1 MFEHHIKDFERC
13 LKVEKNASAHTCRNY
28 LHDLREFD
36 RFLSEG
42 HLGNI
47 ADVSDIGNLAI
58 RAYLAFLS
66 KKNRKT
72 SQSRKLSCLK
82 SFFKFL
88 VREEV
93 ISNNPAQPVRTP
105 KLEKYL
111 PRNMT
116 VDEMFALLD
125 SVPDETGIQARDK
138 AILEVMYS
146 TGIRVSELVSLN
158 RNELELNIGIIRV
171 KGKGGKERIV
181 PIGKK
186 AIQCLENYL
195 RKSENLCKKY
205 YLDQTVK
212 EAPVFLNTRGGRIT
226 TRSVARRV
234 DKYVIKCGL
243 QQKMSPHAIRHS
255 FATHMLNAGAD
266 LRAIQELLGHAS
278 LSSTQRYTHLNIDK
292 LMEVYDKSHP
302 RSKKLR

>member
-1 MFEHHIKDFERC
+1 
-13 LKVEKNASAHTCRNY
+13 
-28 LHDLREFD
+28 
-36 RFLSEG
+36 
-42 HLGNI
+42 
-47 ADVSDIGNLAI
+47 
-58 RAYLAFLS
+58 
-66 KKNRKT
+66 
-72 SQSRKLSCLK
+72 
-82 SFFKFL
+82 
-88 VREEV
+88 
-93 ISNNPAQPVRTP
+93 
-105 KLEKYL
+105 
-111 PRNMT
+111 
-116 VDEMFALLD
+116 MFALLD
-125 SVPDETGIQARDK
+125 SVPDETVIQARDK